1 MEAGRPERD
10 VGKNK
15 EGICPLCFPDLLVY
29 LWSSQRPALTDIL
42 TSGLHMGFLTVFT
55 KTASRYKKI
64 LKAGWSS
71 QRPSTG
77 THKDRF
83 PFSARRWSLHGLFM
97 VFAKTMPRYK
107 GILHAGWSFGR
118 PFSGAYKDRLPE
130 RKKEL
135 PPGQPF
141 QTARVTALQTSLFSC
156 R

>member
-1 MEAGRPERD
+1 MKAGCPERD
-10 VGKNK
+10 AGKNK

-55 KTASRYKKI
+55 KAASRYKRE

-71 QRPSTG
+71 QRPFSG

-107 GILHAGWSFGR
+107 GILQAVWSFGR
-118 PFSGAYKDRLPE
+118 PFSGAYKDHLPE

-141 QTARVTALQTSLFSC
+141 QTARVPALRISLFS
-156 R
+156 